1 MGLSVIVC
9 IISGEVISANI
20 LIGGLVPELSV
31 DGFAVDGR
39 SEGLVVGAELIG
51 LGVIVLDAA
60 EADGIV
66 VVDKTCSI
74 GLAVGGLLL
83 GEGLLSSEN
92 NPSLPHAIV
101 LEPGALS
108 SVGGPLGVGA
118 AIAA

>member
-20 LIGGLVPELSV
+20 LIGGLVPGLSV

-39 SEGLVVGAELIG
+39 SEGLVVGAELTG
-51 LGVIVLDAA
+51 LGVIVLKA
-60 EADGIV
+60 EAGGLV
-66 VVDKTCSI
+66 GDKTCSI
-74 GLAVGGLLL
+74 LL

-101 LEPGALS
+101 LEPEELS
-108 SVGGPLGVGA
+108 SVALGVDA